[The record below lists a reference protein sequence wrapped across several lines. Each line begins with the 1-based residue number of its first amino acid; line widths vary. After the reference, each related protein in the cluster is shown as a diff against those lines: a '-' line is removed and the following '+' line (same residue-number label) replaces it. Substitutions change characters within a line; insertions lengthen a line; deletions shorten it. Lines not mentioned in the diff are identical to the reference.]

1 METNNEMRVTKR
13 DGQLQDIAFDK
24 ILERVKKLG
33 QEAKI
38 NINYSSLVMKVIDQ
52 LYDKIPTSKID
63 ELAAEQCASMST
75 LNPDYGILSGRI
87 IVSNHQKNTDS
98 NFHMVVNRLYNFT
111 DINEKKKPLLSDKLF
126 EFVEIYSQEIEDII
140 DYERDYLIDYF
151 GFKTLERAYLFKV
164 GKKTVERPQHMWMRV
179 AIGIHGDLSNPN
191 SLALVKETY
200 NFMSL
205 KYFTH
210 ATPTL
215 FNSGTPR
222 PQMSSC

>member
-13 DGQLQDIAFDK
+13 DGELQDIAFDK

-98 NFHMVVNRLYNFT
+98 NFHMGLNTLYNFT
-111 DINEKKKPLLSDKLF
+111 DINGKKKPLLSDKLF
-126 EFVEIYSQEIEDII
+126 EFVSTYSQEIEDMI
-140 DYERDYLIDYF
+140 DYERDYLID
-151 GFKTLERAYLFKV
+151 
-164 GKKTVERPQHMWMRV
+164 
-179 AIGIHGDLSNPN
+179 
-191 SLALVKETY
+191 
-200 NFMSL
+200 
-205 KYFTH
+205 
-210 ATPTL
+210 
-215 FNSGTPR
+215 
-222 PQMSSC
+222 